1 QIGSDRKNNGAS
13 PRSAIQKAAVI
24 SLEDLKEKLKEAG
37 KKALEIIK
45 KIVAMI
51 KQKIKDFNPKLIALD
66 MRITKTI
73 DAIKSLKAGDLKKEE
88 I

>member
-1 QIGSDRKNNGAS
+1 M
-13 PRSAIQKAAVI
+13 
-24 SLEDLKEKLKEAG
+24 
-37 KKALEIIK
+37 K

-73 DAIKSLKAGDLKKEE
+73 DAIKSLKASALRKDQLLFS
-88 I
+88 